1 MSVSLIVDRR
11 VKVFDKKLLMNVR
24 VGVFGPRRE
33 EVTGDWRKFHH
44 EELHVF
50 TPNEILR
57 VGSNPGR
64 RVEGGSGEGGHVF
77 CMGEERDVYRI

>member
-1 MSVSLIVDRR
+1 
-11 VKVFDKKLLMNVR
+11 VKVFDKKLLMN

-57 VGSNPGR
+57 VGSSPGR
-64 RVEGGSGEGGHVF
+64 RVEGGRGGSRVLHGRGER
-77 CMGEERDVYRI
+77 CIQNLSEKT

>member
-1 MSVSLIVDRR
+1 
-11 VKVFDKKLLMNVR
+11 VKVFEKKLLMNV
-24 VGVFGPRRE
+24 GVFGPIRE
-33 EVTGDWRKFHH
+33 EVTGGWRKFHH

-64 RVEGGSGEGGHVF
+64 RFEGGRGKGHVV
-77 CMGEERDVYRI
+77 CMGEERDA